1 MNISVLFVCMGNICR
16 SPTAEGVFRKMVAD
30 SPLAG
35 KIDIDSAGTHGYH
48 VGSPPDARAVEH
60 AAKRGYDLSPLRC
73 RQVNATDF
81 ERFDYILAADAM
93 NVKHLKAMCP
103 TRLVHKIEY
112 LLDYGGDEDAF
123 EVPDPSDR
131 GGLPGSARISRR
143 PAAHARHFAALA
155 GARMDGL
162 LSAVAYIKIFVAMIV
177 IVNPLGIMPV
187 FVAMTTYT
195 SDDER
200 KKIARIAAVSV
211 MVVLLVSATLGER
224 VLDMFGISIPSFKV
238 GGAILVMM
246 AALSMM
252 QATPGRDKQ
261 TPEEAK
267 EAEDKASIAVVPL
280 AIPLLAGP
288 GAMSTIIIYAS
299 EKKSFAH
306 LAIVCL
312 LSIGVAV
319 VTWLA
324 LRVAAKVGA
333 RLSKTTINV
342 ATRIMGLLL
351 AALAVEIFAGGIVEL
366 IPALG
371 KPDVFRY

>member
-1 MNISVLFVCMGNICR
+1 
-16 SPTAEGVFRKMVAD
+16 
-30 SPLAG
+30 
-35 KIDIDSAGTHGYH
+35 
-48 VGSPPDARAVEH
+48 
-60 AAKRGYDLSPLRC
+60 
-73 RQVNATDF
+73 
-81 ERFDYILAADAM
+81 
-93 NVKHLKAMCP
+93 
-103 TRLVHKIEY
+103 
-112 LLDYGGDEDAF
+112 
-123 EVPDPSDR
+123 
-131 GGLPGSARISRR
+131 
-143 PAAHARHFAALA
+143 
-155 GARMDGL
+155 MDGL
-162 LSAVAYIKIFVAMIV
+162 LSVAAYIKIFVAMIV

-187 FVAMTTYT
+187 FVAMTAHT
-195 SDDER
+195 SEAER
-200 KKIARIAAVSV
+200 KKIARIASVSV
-211 MVVLLVSATLGER
+211 LIVLVVSALLGER
-224 VLDMFGISIPSFKV
+224 VLELFGISIASFKV

-252 QATPGRDKQ
+252 QAMPARDKQ

-299 EKKSFAH
+299 EKKSFTH
-306 LAIVCL
+306 LAVVCL
-312 LSIGVAV
+312 VSVGIAL

-324 LRVAAKVGA
+324 LRVASKVGA
-333 RLSKTTINV
+333 RMSKTTINV